1 MSENGVNAAKLL
13 QDGTPIRRRK
23 LASDVLDRLLGL
35 INGGTYAPGDLLP
48 SERQLMELFEI
59 GRPAIREALQ
69 DLQRMGLIVIN
80 HGEGARVVS
89 PTARSILDQIA
100 GTARHLLH
108 SSPENLDHLKDA
120 RLFFEVGMARL
131 AAARA
136 TADHLAALRRYVDV
150 QREVGDDLRAFMKAD
165 LNFHRTIATVSGN
178 PIFVATSEA
187 MLEWLAEYHASLVT
201 KEGREAR
208 TIAEHSLILERIAG
222 HDVEGAAAAMMAH
235 LTRAHDLYD
244 TARKTDSNGAHP

>member
-1 MSENGVNAAKLL
+1 MTGNSDVARPL
-13 QDGTPIRRRK
+13 QDATPIRRRK
-23 LASDVLDRLLGL
+23 LASDVLDRLLAL
-35 INGGTYAPGDLLP
+35 INSGTYAAGARLP

-80 HGEGARVVS
+80 HGGGARVVS
-89 PTARSILDQIA
+89 PTARSILDQIT
-100 GTARHLLH
+100 GTARHLLLAA
-108 SSPENLDHLKDA
+108 PENLEHLKDA
-120 RLFFEVGMARL
+120 RVFFEVGMARL

-136 TADHLAALRRYVDV
+136 TEAQVAALRGYIDV
-150 QREVGDDLRAFMKAD
+150 QREVGDDLAAFMKAD

-187 MLEWLAEYHASLVT
+187 MLEWLAEYHASLVA

-208 TIAEHSLILERIAG
+208 TITEHSLILERIAQ

-235 LTRAHDLYD
+235 LTRAHDLYES
-244 TARKTDSNGAHP
+244 ARKAEPADKAS